1 MKFTTNRK
9 IQFSLGEEPPESSG
23 DIQLPPKTPAA
34 SPTPSPKEVST
45 DQDQGL
51 GSGSGS
57 GSGSRIRIKK
67 SKILF
72 EQTKFKLEHQLRI
85 GRKKEIFH
93 E

>member
-1 MKFTTNRK
+1 MKFLDKGIISTSAQNIKFTTNKK

-45 DQDQGL
+45 HQDQDQDQ

-57 GSGSRIRIKK
+57 GVRIKD
-67 SKILF
+67 
-72 EQTKFKLEHQLRI
+72 QDQ
-85 GRKKEIFH
+85 
-93 E
+93 